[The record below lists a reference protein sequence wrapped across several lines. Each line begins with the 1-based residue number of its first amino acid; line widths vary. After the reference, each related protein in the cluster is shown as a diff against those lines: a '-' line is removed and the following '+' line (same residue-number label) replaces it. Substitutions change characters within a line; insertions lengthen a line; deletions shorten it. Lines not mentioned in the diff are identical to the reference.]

1 MSPKGSSGNI
11 KDAAIDFSAG
21 SLGTLIILKQHVLP
35 VQ

>member
-1 MSPKGSSGNI
+1 MGPKGSSGGI

-21 SLGTLIILKQHVLP
+21 SLGTLIILKHVLP